1 LLYLDEPQLGDV
13 VEVVGGH
20 PHAFLVDDALLM
32 EVGLTSVKE
41 HQWISFAIILWE
53 VQLLEPRGSILVM
66 IAGVLSLPAQCRGLG
81 SVVLLEFGDR
91 QHEVFHRCCKEL
103 DDGD

>member
-1 LLYLDEPQLGDV
+1 MLYLDEPQLGDI

-20 PHAFLVDDALLM
+20 SHAFLVDDALLM
-32 EVGLTSVKE
+32 EVGLTSIKE

-66 IAGVLSLPAQCRGLG
+66 VAVVLSLPA
-81 SVVLLEFGDR
+81 
-91 QHEVFHRCCKEL
+91 
-103 DDGD
+103 